1 MTFKR
6 TSRIVL
12 VGLAVAAFAGGVT
25 AQQAPGIFERDNEG
39 QIWQTL
45 PSFGQ
50 PAGDCEW
57 ADIAPGDDN
66 VGHAIFDPNDNYPAY
81 LESLRNL
88 GAPLQCPGGAPIGV
102 DQLFD
107 PRGVAVFDPGP
118 TAGFENSPEID
129 TARLN
134 AYRVYAA
141 DTLNHRIVS
150 WDYFGE
156 DPRTFGGGS
165 DAIAADGTLTI
176 TPSDP
181 IAEGQLLFP
190 EGVAVDASGNVLVAD
205 QYGGRLSVFTAAEDF
220 WFVKNLPPNGAV
232 RGHRAMPSQIAVV
245 PGVTI
250 QEPAAS
256 CAVPGAPAVA
266 VTTWTPWY
274 DASHPATDGEGMSQV
289 LVYDAQFCLVE
300 ALGNPADLIDPS
312 WGVDAEFPSPR
323 GSFWMPNQVAFDDSG
338 RLFVADSANYK
349 IEIFDEQLDPL
360 LMICNPDPANG
371 PHADCAEG
379 QPGVIATTDLTGS
392 YGIVVD
398 RRPVVDPVTRVTKP
412 GWQRLVIANHRDQ
425 ELSVFE
431 VNLEAAEPEAEFAF
445 RLRSEGGLAGFPRAV
460 AQDQVGRYFVVVPG
474 LDKLQMFD
482 IPMLAVFDQTW
493 APADSGGSTT
503 SVRPN
508 EDFYV
513 TYSIVVPP
521 LKATV
526 MDVEPTLS
534 WTGPAQPVD
543 ANSLP
548 LSVPIAE
555 AVTGPLPA
563 VDLQQGQVLTYKF
576 RFKALDS
583 SAADMVFTVGAEG
596 NPVNGVNSTTA
607 ATKTVT
613 VPIVCQS
620 CEQNPPVVTAD
631 PLGTEY
637 TYNSE
642 PIYGDGR
649 INLIASDPSPGG
661 GSAESSGIS
670 RITYRFIGPEEAR
683 QPGTH
688 TVLFTPNE
696 ANPTAPVDIDGETK
710 VGGGSAL
717 ISLTESGRHT
727 IIFQA
732 WDGYGNPSG
741 EQLLA
746 FWLDLEPPTVTFEA
760 PADVGTDPND
770 RRWWKT
776 DVTLTA
782 VKTDTQTP
790 ASVTMVAASAPP
802 AGASVASSSATFTAE
817 GMDQR
822 VQVRLTDLVGNT
834 ATVFSPVVAI
844 DKTAPQTTASP
855 ASGTY
860 VGPLTVTLSGSDPLS
875 GLRNVRYQLS
885 GATCDAPDAPAAC
898 SSQVVVSGSSTT
910 LVLTAGG
917 STTVSYYATDWA
929 TNTEAVR
936 TVTYVLN
943 RPPVAADDTLT
954 VTEDTPGTVLLL
966 GNDSDPDD
974 NDLEIVG
981 IVVAPQHGRAEVSGG
996 ILTYTPAENFT
1007 GTDSLRYQVRDVHGL
1022 TAEATVTITVTGDAD
1037 PPGASH
1043 DFVQTPED
1051 VALDVSVLL
1060 NDTDPDGGS
1069 LTIVSF
1075 TQGNSGTVTAGAAG
1089 ILRYTPSPNFSGE
1102 DAFNYVIR
1110 NTSGLTAEAAVYV
1123 TVSAVDDPPNAVD
1136 DTATTDEDTA
1146 TTIAVTTNDTHPDG
1160 DAFTLTG
1167 VAAPPAAQGTA
1178 VIQGGAILFTPAAD
1192 FFGTATFSYTITD
1205 ADGDTDTATVTVTVR
1220 PVDDLPTAVNDSAT
1234 TAEDTAVTIDVLDN
1248 DRSPDGTA
1256 TIVATTPP
1264 PTAAGTITVSDD
1276 TITFTPAA
1284 DFNGTASFT
1293 YTLADP
1299 DDDRATA
1306 TVTVTVTPVNDPPV
1320 AVDDTATTA
1329 EDTPINI
1336 DVKANDSDPDE
1347 DTLTVTAVTQPASG
1361 GVVTI
1366 NSNGTVRLVPAA
1378 NFSGTV
1384 TFTYTISD
1392 GTVTRTATVTV
1403 TVTPVNDPPTA
1414 VNDSYTVVEGQT
1426 LVVPAPGVLTNDTD
1440 VDDTVLTASRV
1451 TSPSRGTLMLLATGG
1466 FTYESTLGYIGP
1478 VTFTYEAVDDE
1489 GLTATA
1495 TVTITVLTRNTA
1507 PVCSAATASPS
1518 TLWPPNH
1525 RIVDTIAIAGV
1536 TDADGDELTIRIKY
1550 IWQDEPTN
1558 TLGDGDFAIDGFG
1571 VGESVAQVRRER
1583 QGTRSTPPG
1592 DGRIYEI
1599 GFEALD
1605 TKGGSCTGSVFV
1617 GVPHDQGQLATP
1629 IDSVCRWDSTVA
1641 DGPLLNACAGGGS
1654 PTNQPPSVSGANQ
1667 TTQVGTAVSVQV
1679 TGSDPEGLALSFA
1692 ATGLPPGLTMSG
1704 AGLITGAPLPAAVGD
1719 HVVMVTATDPGGA
1732 SGSTSFTW
1740 IVTAANQLPA
1750 GAGDSYEATAGDTLQ
1765 VAAPGVL
1772 GNDTDMDG
1780 DDLTAVLVS
1789 GPANGTL
1796 TLNPDGSFSYVAAT
1810 GFSGSVTF
1818 TYRVRDE
1825 NEGESEPVTVT
1836 ITVAAPLTAVDDQ
1849 YVASA
1854 GTVLNVQ
1861 APGVLGN
1868 DDVPEGQGQVS
1879 VAIVSNPGNG
1889 SVVLQTNGAF
1899 AYTPPANFGGTTTFT
1914 YRITRGS
1921 QTSNTAT
1928 VSIRVNRAPTATA
1941 DTYTVEGNTTLT
1953 VSGEGVLDNDSD
1965 PDGGMLTAE
1974 LAQPASSGTVSLN
1987 ADGSFTYT
1995 PASGFVG
2002 TATFAYRAVD
2012 EDEAESAST
2021 TVTITVTAAAPTA
2034 VADAYETRI
2043 NTALTT
2049 PAPGVLSNDEN
2060 TGEGSLT
2067 AEVVTTPANGTLTLQ
2082 ANGGFTYTPED
2093 GFTGTDTFTYRAL
2106 RGTTASAAAT
2116 VTIEVTATPAAGAK
2130 IRRETYFNST
2140 SIVDGTVHIMNAVNI
2155 AFNGTATLTGDLLVQ
2170 GTPTIQINGSVNYQ
2184 GTIDGGGSASPS
2196 NRTITLNSG
2205 TTVGHVVR
2213 RTDPETWPTIANPPT
2228 NYGGTRNVQ
2237 LNNNG
2242 QTPGDFATL
2251 RDLTINQ
2258 SGRQVAVPA
2267 GTYRTF
2273 IANSGSAFILGV
2285 AGATEP
2291 AVYNFQTLTL
2301 NAGSQIQVVGPV
2313 IITVRNQMVPTGNIG
2328 SAARPDWLT
2337 LRVTNGNL
2345 ELTNNMSLYGSV
2357 LVPTRTVTIN
2367 GGTQLLGTV
2376 LADRLTM
2383 NSSGR
2388 LTLLP

>member
-25 AQQAPGIFERDNEG
+25 AQQAPGIFERDDEG

-57 ADIAPGDDN
+57 ADVTGDTGL
-66 VGHAIFDPNDNYPAY
+66 GHDVFDPDDLYPDH
-81 LESLRNL
+81 LESLRWL

-118 TAGFENSPEID
+118 TAGFENSPETD
-129 TARLN
+129 TARLS

-156 DPRTFGGGS
+156 DARTFGGGIN
-165 DAIAADGTLTI
+165 AIAADGTLTI
-176 TPSDP
+176 APSDP

-256 CAVPGAPAVA
+256 CTVPGAPAVA
-266 VTTWTPWY
+266 VTTWTPWF
-274 DASHPATDGEGMSQV
+274 DASHPATDGDGMSQV

-300 ALGNPADLIDPS
+300 ALGNPANLIDPS
-312 WGVDAEFPSPR
+312 WGVDAEWPSPR

-349 IEIFDEQLDPL
+349 IEIFDAQLEPL

-379 QPGVIATTDLTGS
+379 QPGVIATTELTGS
-392 YGIVVD
+392 YGIVID
-398 RRPVVDPVTRVTKP
+398 RRPVVDPVTRAAMP
-412 GWQRLVIANHRDQ
+412 DWQRLVIANHRDQ
-425 ELSVFE
+425 EISVFE

-474 LDKLQMFD
+474 LDKVQMFD
-482 IPMLAVFDQTW
+482 IPALAVFDQTW

-526 MDVEPTLS
+526 LDVEPTLS

-548 LSVPIAE
+548 ISVPIAE
-555 AVTGPLPA
+555 AVTGPLPEA
-563 VDLQQGQVLTYKF
+563 DLQQGQVLTYKF

-583 SAADMVFTVGAEG
+583 SAADMVFTIGAEG
-596 NPVNGVNSTTA
+596 NPVNGVNATAA

-637 TYNSE
+637 SYNSE

-688 TVLFTPNE
+688 TVVFTPNE

-727 IIFQA
+727 IVFQA

-741 EQLLA
+741 EQQLA

-760 PADVGTDPND
+760 PAHVGTDPND

-790 ASVTMVAASAPP
+790 TSVTMVEASTPP
-802 AGASVASSSATFTAE
+802 AGASVLASSATFTAE

-822 VQVRLTDLVGNT
+822 VQVTLTDLVGNT

-860 VGPLTVTLSGSDPLS
+860 VGPLTVTLGGADPMSGV
-875 GLRNVRYQLS
+875 RNVRYQLS
-885 GATCDAPDAPAAC
+885 GAACDAPDAPAAC

-917 STTVSYYATDWA
+917 STTVTFFGTDWA
-929 TNTEAVR
+929 TNAETVR
-936 TVTYVLN
+936 TATYVLN
-943 RPPVAADDTLT
+943 RPPVGASDTLT
-954 VTEDTPGTVLLL
+954 VAEDTPGSVLVL

-974 NDLEIVG
+974 GDTLELVAIVQ
-981 IVVAPQHGRAEVSGG
+981 APQHGRAEISGNT
-996 ILTYTPAENFT
+996 ILYTPAADYT
-1007 GTDSLRYQVRDVHGL
+1007 GADSLTYRVRDSGGL
-1022 TAEATVTITVTGDAD
+1022 TAIGTVTITVTGAVD
-1037 PPGASH
+1037 PPNASH
-1043 DFVQTPED
+1043 DFVTTPEETPID
-1051 VALDVSVLL
+1051 VAVLL
-1060 NDTDPDGGS
+1060 NDANPDGDALS
-1069 LTIVSF
+1069 VVSF
-1075 TQGNSGTVTAGAAG
+1075 TQGRGTVTQNPDGT
-1089 ILRYTPSPNFSGE
+1089 LRYTPATNFFGE
-1102 DAFNYVIR
+1102 DTFTYDIR
-1110 NTSGLTAEAAVYV
+1110 NGSNLTDGATVFV
-1123 TVSAVDDPPNAVD
+1123 TVTPVDDPPNAVD
-1136 DTATTDEDTA
+1136 DSAATDEETA
-1146 TTIAVTTNDTHPDG
+1146 ATIAVTANDTHPDG
-1160 DAFTLTG
+1160 DDFTLTG
-1167 VAAPPAAQGTA
+1167 ITAPPAAHGTA
-1178 VIQGGAILFTPAAD
+1178 AIQGGAILFTPAAN

-1220 PVDDLPTAVNDSAT
+1220 PIDDLPTAVNDSAT

-1248 DRSPDGTA
+1248 DGSPDGTA

-1264 PTAAGTITVSDD
+1264 PTAAGSISVSDN

-1284 DFNGTASFT
+1284 NYSGTASFT

-1320 AVDDTATTA
+1320 AVDDTATTP
-1329 EDTPINI
+1329 EDTPLDI
-1336 DVKANDSDPDE
+1336 DVRANDSDPD
-1347 DTLTVTAVTQPASG
+1347 DDSLSVTAVTQPASG
-1361 GVVTI
+1361 GAVTI
-1366 NSNGTVRLVPAA
+1366 NTNGTVRLEPAA

-1392 GTVTRTATVTV
+1392 GTESRTATVTV
-1403 TVTPVNDPPTA
+1403 TVTSVNDAPTA

-1440 VDDTVLTASRV
+1440 VDDAVLTAARV
-1451 TSPSRGTLMLLATGG
+1451 TSPSRGTLMLLADGG
-1466 FTYESTLGYIGP
+1466 FTYESTLGYTGP
-1478 VTFTYEAVDDE
+1478 VTFTYDAIDGD
-1489 GLTATA
+1489 GLAATA
-1495 TVTITVLTRNTA
+1495 TVTITVLSQNA
-1507 PVCSAATASPS
+1507 PPICSAATASPS

-1525 RIVDTIAIAGV
+1525 RR
-1536 TDADGDELTIRIKY
+1536 TDEIEIEGITDPDGDGDDLDVVVKY
-1550 IWQDEPTN
+1550 IWQDEPTD
-1558 TLGDGDFAIDGFG
+1558 TLGDGAFAIDGWG
-1571 VGESVAQVRRER
+1571 VGDDEARVRRER
-1583 QGTRSTPPG
+1583 QGG
-1592 DGRIYEI
+1592 QNGRVYEI
-1599 GFEALD
+1599 GFEATD
-1605 TKGGSCTGSVFV
+1605 ENGGSCTGRVFV
-1617 GVPHDQGQLATP
+1617 GVPHDQGNGGAV
-1629 IDSVCRWDSTVA
+1629 DSVCRWDSTVA
-1641 DGPLLNACAGGGS
+1641 NGPLLNACNGG
-1654 PTNQPPSVSGANQ
+1654 PTNQPPSVSATNQ
-1667 TTQVGTAVSVQV
+1667 TTVAGTEVQLQIAA
-1679 TGSDPEGLALSFA
+1679 SDPDEQALTFS
-1692 ATGLPPGLTMSG
+1692 ATGLPPGLAIAGSTGIISG
-1704 AGLITGAPLPAAVGD
+1704 TPAASGVGT
-1719 HVVMVTATDPGGA
+1719 HSVTVTVNDTMGA
-1732 SGSTSFTW
+1732 SGSASFTW
-1740 IVTAANQLPA
+1740 TITAPNQVPT
-1750 GAGDSYEATAGDTLQ
+1750 GASDSYEATAGDTLE
-1765 VAAPGVL
+1765 VPAPGVL
-1772 GNDTDMDG
+1772 DNDSDG
-1780 DDLTAVLVS
+1780 DDDDLTAVLVS

-1818 TYRVRDE
+1818 TYRARDE

-1861 APGVLGN
+1861 TPGVLGN
-1868 DDVPEGQGQVS
+1868 DEVPEGQGQVT

-1987 ADGSFTYT
+1987 PDGSFTYT
-1995 PASGFVG
+1995 PANGFVG

-2021 TVTITVTAAAPTA
+2021 TVTITVTAGAPTA

-2049 PAPGVLSNDEN
+2049 PAPGVLS
-2060 TGEGSLT
+2060 
-2067 AEVVTTPANGTLTLQ
+2067 
-2082 ANGGFTYTPED
+2082 
-2093 GFTGTDTFTYRAL
+2093 
-2106 RGTTASAAAT
+2106 
-2116 VTIEVTATPAAGAK
+2116 
-2130 IRRETYFNST
+2130 
-2140 SIVDGTVHIMNAVNI
+2140 
-2155 AFNGTATLTGDLLVQ
+2155 
-2170 GTPTIQINGSVNYQ
+2170 
-2184 GTIDGGGSASPS
+2184 
-2196 NRTITLNSG
+2196 
-2205 TTVGHVVR
+2205 
-2213 RTDPETWPTIANPPT
+2213 
-2228 NYGGTRNVQ
+2228 
-2237 LNNNG
+2237 
-2242 QTPGDFATL
+2242 
-2251 RDLTINQ
+2251 
-2258 SGRQVAVPA
+2258 
-2267 GTYRTF
+2267 
-2273 IANSGSAFILGV
+2273 
-2285 AGATEP
+2285 
-2291 AVYNFQTLTL
+2291 
-2301 NAGSQIQVVGPV
+2301 
-2313 IITVRNQMVPTGNIG
+2313 
-2328 SAARPDWLT
+2328 
-2337 LRVTNGNL
+2337 
-2345 ELTNNMSLYGSV
+2345 
-2357 LVPTRTVTIN
+2357 
-2367 GGTQLLGTV
+2367 
-2376 LADRLTM
+2376 
-2383 NSSGR
+2383 
-2388 LTLLP
+2388 